1 MNFKTVFLFSALIL
15 AASAQVDLQA
25 FDIFST
31 DLFVDPII
39 TTDSFSAANPLV
51 ASNTVL
57 DSGVPGGERDLA
69 IVAETG
75 PSNRV
80 LSTSVSSAI
89 WSVSTPNDI
98 SGFGLMQY
106 DGVDGVTQLDGPTV
120 NGLGGFD
127 VTLNGAATAL
137 HVIIESDLP
146 TEYTFFFYDSNDQ
159 LSSSPAIQIPGD
171 SNFADYFINFSD
183 LDGSANLASLGA
195 MEILVEAFGAVDTV
209 MQGFFMSGP
218 ATVPVPSIPPVP
230 TPAPEASPNGF
241 TWYTFDDDDNGRS
254 PCGDEPDRRSYF
266 LSDDNIVYYYFFG
279 FDFTTQEASSSDA
292 STAVLSAAAAVA
304 GVAAAVL

>member
-31 DLFVDPII
+31 DLIVDPII
-39 TTDSFSAANPLV
+39 TTGSYPQV
-51 ASNTVL
+51 ASNSVL

-69 IVAETG
+69 IVAESG

-80 LSTSVSSAI
+80 VSTTVSAAV
-89 WSVSTPNDI
+89 WSVSTPTEV
-98 SGFGLMQY
+98 SGFSLMQY

-137 HVIIESDLP
+137 HVIIDSDQD
-146 TEYTFFFYDSNDQ
+146 TEYTFHFYDSNNQ
-159 LSSSPAIQIPGD
+159 LSSSPAIQIAGGT
-171 SNFADYFINFSD
+171 NFEDYFVNFSD

-195 MEILVEAFGAVDTV
+195 MEIVIEAFGTVDTL
-209 MQGFFMSGP
+209 MQGFFISGP
-218 ATVPVPSIPPVP
+218 ETVPVPSIPPVP